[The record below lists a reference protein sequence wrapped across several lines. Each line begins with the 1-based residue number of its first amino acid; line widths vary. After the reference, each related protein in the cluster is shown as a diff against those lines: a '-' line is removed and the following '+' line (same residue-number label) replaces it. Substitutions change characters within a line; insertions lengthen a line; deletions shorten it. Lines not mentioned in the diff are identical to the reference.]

1 MKGLGLYIHLP
12 FCQKKCNYCDFY
24 SLACINKIGEYIKA
38 ICKQITIESPLYKD
52 YEIETIFIGGGTP
65 SLISPDD
72 FKLLSKTIK
81 NCLNLTQG
89 LEFTIEANPG
99 TLNKEKLLAYKEA
112 GVNRLS
118 IGLQSTNDEELK
130 ILGRIH
136 TLKDFENSYKL
147 ARECGFDNISVDLM
161 YSLPNQTFY
170 GFKST
175 LEAVIELSPEHISS
189 YSLKIEDETPF
200 GKIKDKL
207 ILPSEDDEYL
217 MYIYMCDALNK
228 HGYLQYEI
236 SNFAKKGNESRHN
249 LKYWLSEEY
258 IGIGPSAHSYINGK
272 RYYYEP
278 NLDTYLD
285 SLKNDILPNKIFEQ
299 TIENAHSYPQISKM
313 DEYLM
318 LRLRLASGVS
328 ETEFR
333 VEFAKEL
340 TKEYPQILSF
350 LKTGYIKKQGDSY
363 SFTPKGFF
371 VSNYILTEILKFD

>member
-118 IGLQSTNDEELK
+118 IGLQSTNNEELK

-328 ETEFR
+328 ETGFR

>member
-12 FCQKKCNYCDFY
+12 FCQRKCNYCDFY
-24 SLACINKIGEYIKA
+24 SLTCINKIGEYIKA

-99 TLNKEKLLAYKEA
+99 TLNKEKLIAYKEA

>member
-12 FCQKKCNYCDFY
+12 FCQRKCNYCDFY
-24 SLACINKIGEYIKA
+24 SLTCINKIGEYIKA

-285 SLKNDILPNKIFEQ
+285 SLKNDILPNRIFEQ